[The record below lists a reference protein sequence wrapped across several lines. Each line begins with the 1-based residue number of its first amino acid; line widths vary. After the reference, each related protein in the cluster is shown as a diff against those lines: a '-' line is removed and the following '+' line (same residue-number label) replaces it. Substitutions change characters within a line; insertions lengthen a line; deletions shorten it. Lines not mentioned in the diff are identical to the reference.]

1 LRGRELLDASPPTT
15 FMSTSAFESSMYGK
29 SSTTSPL
36 TTPTETA
43 ATGGLSALVSA
54 SLPVATS
61 LRIAS
66 ATATHAP
73 VIDETRVPPSADSTS
88 QSTAIVR
95 SPSLSRST
103 AARSDRP
110 ISRWIS
116 LPRPPGSRLLRVC
129 VDRGSIAYS
138 AVSQPLPLPAMKPGT
153 PSSTLAAHST
163 QVSPS
168 LISAEPSA
176 CFW

>member
-1 LRGRELLDASPPTT
+1 
-15 FMSTSAFESSMYGK
+15 M
-29 SSTTSPL
+29 
-36 TTPTETA
+36 
-43 ATGGLSALVSA
+43 
-54 SLPVATS
+54 ATS
-61 LRIAS
+61 LWIANAS
-66 ATATHAP
+66 AIHAP
-73 VIDETRVPPSADSTS
+73 VIDATRVPPSAEITS

-95 SPSLSRST
+95 SPSWPRSI

-116 LPRPPGSRLLRVC
+116 LPRPPGSRLDRVW
-129 VDRGSIAYS
+129 VERGSIAYS
-138 AVSQPLPLPAMKPGT
+138 AVSQPRPLPARNAGT
-153 PSSTLAAHST
+153 PSSTLAEHTT